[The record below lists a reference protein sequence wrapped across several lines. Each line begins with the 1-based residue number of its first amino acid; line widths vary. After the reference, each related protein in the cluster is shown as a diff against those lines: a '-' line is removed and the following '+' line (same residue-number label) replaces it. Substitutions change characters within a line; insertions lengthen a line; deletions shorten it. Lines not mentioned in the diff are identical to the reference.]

1 MQSDF
6 FFHWKIMAKNIELVW
21 MISKAF
27 YARQHES
34 KYKLMSSIHNLICSI
49 EEKKPIEFI
58 NYSTFPPFSVR
69 TYSSWTFWYTS
80 HKIWHAICAYSFI
93 YFVYWPLMHG
103 KPNKQRQLYQM
114 KMKFNKWY
122 AIIMAYRFEK

>member
-1 MQSDF
+1 MQSEF
-6 FFHWKIMAKNIELVW
+6 LFSWKIMAKNIELVW

-49 EEKKPIEFI
+49 EKKTNRIYKLSDIF
-58 NYSTFPPFSVR
+58 PFSVR
-69 TYSSWTFWYTS
+69 TYSSWTFYYTS
-80 HKIWHAICAYSFI
+80 HKIWHAICAYSFMNS
-93 YFVYWPLMHG
+93 VCWPLMHG